1 MKNKL
6 FLPPVLFGA
15 GSILLFWQFILPK
28 LGVPAYVLPTP
39 SAIAMV
45 MWQTFDVLK
54 DNFFPT
60 SIEAL
65 AGFLIGNTLAC
76 GIAAVF
82 VHSRFLKAAYFP
94 LVLLFNTIPVLALS
108 PIIIMIFGLGLA
120 PKIIIAAIVCFFPTL
135 VNMLHGLESATSNEH
150 ELFRIL
156 CATKTEVFWRLRVPN
171 SIPMLFSSLRIASTT
186 AVVGAVVGEWVG
198 SDKGLGALIIQA
210 SFNYQSDRLF
220 AALVLCAALA
230 IILYGLVVLLEN
242 TVTKKPK

>member
-1 MKNKL
+1 MRNKL
-6 FLPPVLFGA
+6 FLAPVVFGA
-15 GSILLFWQFILPK
+15 GSILLLWQFILPK

-45 MWQTFDVLK
+45 MWKTFDVLK

-60 SIEAL
+60 AFEAL
-65 AGFLIGNTLAC
+65 AGFLIGNILAC
-76 GIAAVF
+76 VIATVF
-82 VHSRFLKAAYFP
+82 VHSQFLKSAYFP

-120 PKIIIAAIVCFFPTL
+120 PKIIIASIVCFFPTL
-135 VNMLHGLESATSNEH
+135 VNMLQGLESATPNEY

-156 CATKTEVFWRLRVPN
+156 CATKMEVFWRLRVPN

-186 AVVGAVVGEWVG
+186 AVVGAVVGEWIG

-210 SFNYQSDRLF
+210 SFNYQSDKLF
-220 AALVLCAALA
+220 SALVLCAALA
-230 IILYGLVVLLEN
+230 IILYSLVVVIEN
-242 TVTKKPK
+242 TVTKKLN